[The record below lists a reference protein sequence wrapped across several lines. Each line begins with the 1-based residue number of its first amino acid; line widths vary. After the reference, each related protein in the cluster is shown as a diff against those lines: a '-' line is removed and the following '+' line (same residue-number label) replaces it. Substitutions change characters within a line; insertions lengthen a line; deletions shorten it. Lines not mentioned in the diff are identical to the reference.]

1 MAHDPVQRFGGVR
14 ALNNRLKGR
23 SKVIADN
30 KEAVAAEL
38 VSMAM
43 VNLTDIVEWDENGN
57 VTVKPSSE
65 ISDEAI
71 RAIKKIK
78 ITTRHFK
85 GEGNETTLDVEL
97 YDKVRV
103 LQILAKASGLLEP
116 PPPETNTPSVVG
128 ITMKGPDIIDVDV
141 METSK
146 KSSQE
151 TEDREHE

>member
-1 MAHDPVQRFGGVR
+1 MARDPVQKFGGVR

-23 SKVIADN
+23 SKVISEN

-43 VNLTDIVEWDENGN
+43 VNLTDIISWDEDGN
-57 VTVKPSSE
+57 VQVKPSAE

-71 RAIKKIK
+71 RAIKKVK
-78 ITTRHFK
+78 ITTRNFK
-85 GEGNETTLDVEL
+85 GEGSEATLEVEL

-116 PPPETNTPSVVG
+116 PPETNTPSVVG
-128 ITMKGPDIIDVDV
+128 ITMKGPEIINVEVEKPD
-141 METSK
+141 E
-146 KSSQE
+146 
-151 TEDREHE
+151 

>member
-1 MAHDPVQRFGGVR
+1 MARDPVQRFGGVR

-23 SKVIADN
+23 SKVIEQN

-43 VNLTDIVEWDENGN
+43 VNLTDIIEWDQDGN
-57 VTVKPSSE
+57 VTVKPSAE

-78 ITTRHFK
+78 VTTRHFK
-85 GEGNETTLDVEL
+85 DEGSETTLDVEL

-116 PPPETNTPSVVG
+116 PPETNTPSVVG
-128 ITMKGPDIIDVDV
+128 ITMKGPEVIDVEVSDAD
-141 METSK
+141 S
-146 KSSQE
+146 
-151 TEDREHE
+151 TE

>member
-1 MAHDPVQRFGGVR
+1 MPMARDPIQKFGGVR

-23 SKVIADN
+23 SDVIQRN

-43 VNLTDIVEWDENGN
+43 VNLTDIISWDEEGN
-57 VTVKPSSE
+57 IQVKPSAE

-78 ITTRHFK
+78 VTTRKFK
-85 GEGNETTLDVEL
+85 GEESETMLEVEL

-116 PPPETNTPSVVG
+116 TPPETNTPSVVG
-128 ITMKGPDIIDVDV
+128 ITMRGPEIIDVEV
-141 METSK
+141 EVEGEK
-146 KSSQE
+146 PV
-151 TEDREHE
+151 